1 MQGLE
6 DQIGAEW
13 TGALSWRRRG
23 PLSAVVGR
31 EGFLEE
37 VALIWAGVRQG
48 TTQPGVVGMVRSGGN
63 GDHSKAC
70 SQHE

>member
-37 VALIWAGVRQG
+37 VALIWGGCEARDNSA
-48 TTQPGVVGMVRSGGN
+48 RSGGD
-63 GDHSKAC
+63 G
-70 SQHE
+70 EEWG